1 MLNQIILLLLIL
13 FSVLSS
19 AMGQNQTIP
28 GEITT
33 PYPTL
38 INLAIDWNIK
48 GDDNQN
54 GIVSVKYRIKGNGV
68 WKQGMPLRRVPA
80 GENIGFTWKNK
91 HSGSIF
97 DLTSNTLYEIQLSLK
112 DLDGGSVEK
121 IVEARTRPEP
131 DIPKGAEIIELPPG
145 CT

>member
-1 MLNQIILLLLIL
+1 M
-13 FSVLSS
+13 
-19 AMGQNQTIP
+19 AQNQTIP

-38 INLAIDWNIK
+38 INLAIVWNIQ

-54 GIVSVKYRIKGNGV
+54 GIVNVKYRIKGNRV

-80 GENIGFTWKNK
+80 GQNAGFTWKNK

-97 DLTSNTLYEIQLSLK
+97 DLT
-112 DLDGGSVEK
+112 
-121 IVEARTRPEP
+121 P
-131 DIPKGAEIIELPPG
+131 
-145 CT
+145 